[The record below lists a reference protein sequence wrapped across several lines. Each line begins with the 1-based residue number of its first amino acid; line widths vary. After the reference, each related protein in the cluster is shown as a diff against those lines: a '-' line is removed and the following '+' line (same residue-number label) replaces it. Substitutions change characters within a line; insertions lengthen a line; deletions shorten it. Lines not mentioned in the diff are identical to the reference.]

1 MLDFYLNSNVFML
14 VYASLAA
21 LPLWYLISY
30 LISPLRQFPGPTV
43 AGKIIQ
49 IS

>member
-1 MLDFYLNSNVFML
+1 MLDFYLNGNVFML

-21 LPLWYLISY
+21 LSFWYLISY

-43 AGKIIQ
+43 AGEIIP
-49 IS
+49 IH